1 MIIPLWTIGVAL
13 AVLASVVSNLGLTF
27 QKLAHLRNA
36 QLVKDRH
43 LAVSAVSKSGEP
55 SETRSSISQE
65 PDDEMSET
73 KFSFPNDPDC
83 SAPLFEPV
91 SLVRRD
97 SKGNLNA
104 AAAGKEP
111 TKQTNQG
118 EENSNGNEVSRHSP
132 KLAHPDKSALANDST
147 ASLSPTSSDQ
157 ESSVQL
163 LMCLCCF
170 ALSVSPFQLAAAVS
184 PLSARFHPLNP

>member
-1 MIIPLWTIGVAL
+1 
-13 AVLASVVSNLGLTF
+13 
-27 QKLAHLRNA
+27 
-36 QLVKDRH
+36 
-43 LAVSAVSKSGEP
+43 
-55 SETRSSISQE
+55 
-65 PDDEMSET
+65 MSET